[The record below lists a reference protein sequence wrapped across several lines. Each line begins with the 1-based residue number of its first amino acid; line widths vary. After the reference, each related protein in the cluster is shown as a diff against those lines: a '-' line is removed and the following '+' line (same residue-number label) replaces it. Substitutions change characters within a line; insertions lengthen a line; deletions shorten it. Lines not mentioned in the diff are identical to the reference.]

1 MTPRHITSKYHREM
15 RPKLQHSP
23 RRHTF
28 LLLSCYDYIYI
39 HAYVTA
45 IYIYTIYI
53 VHAEW
58 NMMQIVWDLC
68 FCMLPTNNPRH
79 TTLHHSKPRR
89 KTFIFYRDFESN
101 TYFTKLFSCLILK
114 TPGSALRL
122 FLGIIT
128 YIGTY
133 RLRHIR
139 TSCNVFNYIE
149 HFYLIFCS
157 FLSVFLDWTF

>member
-1 MTPRHITSKYHREM
+1 MQFIFKCSFRPQLRMSGLYDPSPYYFEIPPRNASKITAFSTQAY
-15 RPKLQHSP
+15 
-23 RRHTF
+23 F
-28 LLLSCYDYIYI
+28 FIVILLRLYIED
-39 HAYVTA
+39 
-45 IYIYTIYI
+45 
-53 VHAEW
+53 AEW

-68 FCMLPTNNPRH
+68 FWILPTNNPRH

-128 YIGTY
+128 YIGIGCVIFELPAT
-133 RLRHIR
+133 
-139 TSCNVFNYIE
+139 
-149 HFYLIFCS
+149 YLII
-157 FLSVFLDWTF
+157 